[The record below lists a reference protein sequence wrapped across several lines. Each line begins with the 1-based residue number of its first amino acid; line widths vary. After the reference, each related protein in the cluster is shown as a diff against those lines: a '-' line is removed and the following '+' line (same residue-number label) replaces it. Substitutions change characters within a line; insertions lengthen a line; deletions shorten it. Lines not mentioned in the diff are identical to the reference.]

1 VIRLVTQFDGPEPG
15 GVGATPSGASSSC
28 SCCSCCLATGI
39 AASGFTAMHVR
50 AFRLQRIGDAD
61 SKGQPAR
68 PWPELVAFFALPA
81 AGGLAALVGWLAPSA
96 FGPVLAAAAALWGV
110 LLYVAYRAA
119 GADSPVMRPLAAIF
133 LTGLASLF
141 ELVIAAGT
149 YEHLNAYLVGSAVFG
164 LLVVAVLLVVR
175 PRGL

>member
-1 VIRLVTQFDGPEPG
+1 VIRLATQFDGPEPE
-15 GVGATPSGASSSC
+15 GVGASPSGASSSC
-28 SCCSCCLATGI
+28 SSCSCCLATGI

-50 AFRLQRIGDAD
+50 TFRLKRIGGAEA
-61 SKGQPAR
+61 KGQPSR

-96 FGPVLAAAAALWGV
+96 FGPVLPVAVALWGV

-119 GADSPVMRPLAAIF
+119 GADSPVMWPFAAIF

-141 ELVIAAGT
+141 ELVIAASA
-149 YEHLNAYLVGSAVFG
+149 YEDLNAYLVGSAVFG
-164 LLVVAVLLVVR
+164 LIVVAVLLVVR
-175 PRGL
+175 PRRL